1 MRVAAIAA
9 LCVILSACSLLG
21 GSSSTPSGNAAATD
35 SPAAVSAARITPP
48 PVTPPT
54 APGTNLPAFAC
65 ANASGGAAGTA
76 SVTGVRVGE
85 QVGYDRFVIEFTS
98 SVPAYTVTRQASPT
112 FTNSPSGQRVTLS
125 GTAGALV
132 IVHNA
137 TGAGTYIGSN
147 DLQHSEFDVIKEARQ
162 TEDFEGT
169 LQWALGL
176 SRPACMR
183 TFTLANP
190 PRLVV
195 DFTTAS

>member
-1 MRVAAIAA
+1 MRVAATAT
-9 LCVILSACSLLG
+9 LCLILSACSIFG

-76 SVTGVRVGE
+76 NVSGVRVNE
-85 QVGYDRFVIEFTS
+85 SVGYDRFVIEFTA

-112 FTNSPSGQRVTLS
+112 FTNSPSGQLVTLS

-132 IVHNA
+132 TVHNA
-137 TGAGTYIGSN
+137 TGTGTYTGSN
-147 DLQHSEFDVIKEARQ
+147 DLQHSEFAVIKEARQ
-162 TEDFEGT
+162 TEDFERT

-176 SRPACMR
+176 SYSACLR
-183 TFTLANP
+183 AFTLANP

-195 DFTTAS
+195 DFTTAT